1 MDVPEKKNEDEEL
14 KDTTIYRLW
23 HGIKPNA
30 RIEKHK
36 TSKDILNGRKQEMR
50 DFLNKKGKRR

>member
-1 MDVPEKKNEDEEL
+1 MNNPEKNEEL
-14 KDTTIYRLW
+14 KDTTIYKLW
-23 HGIKPNA
+23 HGIEPTA

-36 TSKDILNGRKQEMR
+36 TSKDILNERKQEMR